1 MKGFLYMRL
10 AWQNIKNNRRTYV
23 PYILT
28 VIGTILIYYS
38 FQCIADNPEL
48 LELRGGEWIRNIM
61 GFGKNVITVFAM
73 IFLFYTNSFL
83 TKRRKREF
91 ALFNILGME
100 KRHLGRVLLWET
112 VYVALIGFAV
122 GIGGGILLSKLMY
135 LLLLRLMTFPVQMGF
150 FLSLEGLWYT
160 GILFGM
166 IFLAT
171 WLNAL
176 RQIRIASPIELLQ
189 EEKAGE
195 REPKTKALMAVAG
208 LVCLAVGYTIAIVTE
223 SPLAALGLFFVAVLL
238 VIAGT
243 YLLFTAGSIAWLKLL
258 RKRTGYYYRTNHFIS
273 ISGMLYRMKQNAV
286 GLANICIL
294 STMVLVMLST
304 TTALYAG
311 TEDTVHSRCP
321 RELVVQAEAMTA
333 QEAQTYEQAVT
344 RLLLEQFD
352 VMPQNPFRYR
362 RRSGIMLQEG
372 NNLVEVWDRAIEEEK
387 AVAVQFIPLDELRF
401 VNPDKIPTELA
412 PDEVLICNLKG
423 AFLGDSVSVGGRE
436 YRVAGQIGAE
446 DLGFNT
452 GAYLRSYMIIMS
464 DEAAL
469 EELFETGL
477 SESESFSDE
486 YQAGRLSYVFGFD
499 IQDTAPVADVEEIL
513 RQSWTVLGREDGP
526 RIETQEENWG
536 ELFRIHG
543 GLLFLG
549 VFLGLLFLMGM
560 ILIMYYKQISEGY
573 EDRERYQIMQKVG
586 LGKDEVKAA
595 IGSQILQVFFLPLVT
610 AALHMTFAFPLLAR
624 LMELANMY
632 NTKLYLLTTAATVLV
647 FAILYGIVYRL
658 TARVYYRLVSEQ
670 SAAH

>member
-1 MKGFLYMRL
+1 M
-10 AWQNIKNNRRTYV
+10 
-23 PYILT
+23 
-28 VIGTILIYYS
+28 
-38 FQCIADNPEL
+38 
-48 LELRGGEWIRNIM
+48 
-61 GFGKNVITVFAM
+61 
-73 IFLFYTNSFL
+73 
-83 TKRRKREF
+83 
-91 ALFNILGME
+91 
-100 KRHLGRVLLWET
+100 
-112 VYVALIGFAV
+112 
-122 GIGGGILLSKLMY
+122 
-135 LLLLRLMTFPVQMGF
+135 
-150 FLSLEGLWYT
+150 
-160 GILFGM
+160 
-166 IFLAT
+166 
-171 WLNAL
+171 
-176 RQIRIASPIELLQ
+176 
-189 EEKAGE
+189 
-195 REPKTKALMAVAG
+195 
-208 LVCLAVGYTIAIVTE
+208 
-223 SPLAALGLFFVAVLL
+223 
-238 VIAGT
+238 
-243 YLLFTAGSIAWLKLL
+243 
-258 RKRTGYYYRTNHFIS
+258 
-273 ISGMLYRMKQNAV
+273 
-286 GLANICIL
+286 
-294 STMVLVMLST
+294 
-304 TTALYAG
+304 
-311 TEDTVHSRCP
+311 
-321 RELVVQAEAMTA
+321 
-333 QEAQTYEQAVT
+333 
-344 RLLLEQFD
+344 
-352 VMPQNPFRYR
+352 
-362 RRSGIMLQEG
+362 
-372 NNLVEVWDRAIEEEK
+372 
-387 AVAVQFIPLDELRF
+387 
-401 VNPDKIPTELA
+401 NPDKIPTELA

-513 RQSWTVLGREDGP
+513 RQAWTVLGREDGP

>member
-513 RQSWTVLGREDGP
+513 RQAWTVLGREDGP

-536 ELFRIHG
+536 ELFCIHG

>member
-23 PYILT
+23 PYTLT

-38 FQCIADNPEL
+38 FHCIADNPGL
-48 LELRGGEWIRNIM
+48 LELRGGGWIKNIM
-61 GFGKNVITVFAM
+61 GFGKNVITIFA
-73 IFLFYTNSFL
+73 IVFLFYTNSFL
-83 TKRRKREF
+83 VKRRKREF

-112 VYVALIGFAV
+112 VYVALIGFTA

-150 FLSLEGLWYT
+150 FLSRAGVWYT
-160 GILFGM
+160 VELFGI
-166 IFLAT
+166 IFLAI

-176 RQIRIASPIELLQ
+176 RQIRTASPIELLQ
-189 EEKAGE
+189 EGKAGE
-195 REPKTKALMAVAG
+195 REPKTKALMAAAG
-208 LVCLAVGYTIAIVTE
+208 LVCLAAGYTIAVVTE
-223 SPLAALGLFFVAVLL
+223 SPLSALGLFFVAVLL
-238 VIAGT
+238 VIVGT

-258 RKRTGYYYRTNHFIS
+258 RKRTGYYYRTRHFIS
-273 ISGMLYRMKQNAV
+273 VSGMLYRMKQNAV

-311 TEDTVHSRCP
+311 TEDTLYSRCP
-321 RELVVQAEAMTA
+321 RELVVEADGITA

-344 RLLLEQFD
+344 RRLLEQFD
-352 VMPQNPFRYR
+352 VMPQEQLGYRYR
-362 RRSGIMLQEG
+362 LGIMLQEG
-372 NNLVEVWDRAIEEEK
+372 SRLMEINDQVIGGEK
-387 AVAVQFIPLDELRF
+387 AVGIQFIPLDELRF
-401 VNPDKIPTELA
+401 VGPEKIPAELA
-412 PDEVLICNLKG
+412 PDEVLVCSLKG
-423 AFLGDSVSVGGRE
+423 TFSADSVTIGGRE
-436 YRVAGQIGAE
+436 YRVAGQLSAA

-464 DEAAL
+464 DETAMA
-469 EELFETGL
+469 ELFESGL
-477 SESESFSDE
+477 SETESFSGE
-486 YQAGRLSYVFGFD
+486 YQAGRLSYMFGFD
-499 IQDTAPVADVEEIL
+499 IKDTAPAADVEEIL
-513 RQSWTVLGREDGP
+513 RQAWAELGREDGP
-526 RIETQEENWG
+526 RIETQAENWG
-536 ELFRIHG
+536 RLYRIHG

-549 VFLGLLFLMGM
+549 VFLGLLFWMGM

-573 EDRERYQIMQKVG
+573 EDRERYQIMRKVG

-595 IGSQILQVFFLPLVT
+595 IGSQILQVFFLPLAA
-610 AALHMTFAFPLLAR
+610 AALHMAFAFPLIAR

-632 NTKLYLLTTAATVLV
+632 NTKLYLWTTMATVLV

-670 SAAH
+670 DGGR

>member
-344 RLLLEQFD
+344 GLLLEQFD